1 MNLKQT
7 IIGTIG
13 SNKEGVEIYL
23 FGSFIKT
30 DTFHDIDIA
39 IIYDRNKLTLDD
51 AVNIRTIVRAKIAEL
66 TKHKTDILLLS
77 QEENLQTQF
86 FQNIKTEKVI

>member
-7 IIGTIG
+7 IIETIG
-13 SNKEGVEIYL
+13 PNQEGVEIYL

-30 DTFHDIDIA
+30 DAFHDIDIA
-39 IIYDRNKLTLDD
+39 IIYDRNKFTSDK
-51 AVNIRTIVRAKIAEL
+51 AVNIRTELREKIAEL
-66 TKHKTDILLLS
+66 TKYKTDILLLS

>member
-1 MNLKQT
+1 MNLKQK
-7 IIGTIG
+7 IIETIG
-13 SNKEGVEIYL
+13 HNQEGVEIYL

-39 IIYDRNKLTLDD
+39 IIYDKNKLTLDD

-86 FQNIKTEKVI
+86 FQNIKTEKIS

>member
-1 MNLKQT
+1 MNLKQK
-7 IIGTIG
+7 IIETIG
-13 SNKEGVEIYL
+13 HNQEGVEIYL

-39 IIYDRNKLTLDD
+39 IIYDSNKLTLDD

-77 QEENLQTQF
+77 HEENLQTQF
-86 FQNIKTEKVI
+86 FQNVKTEKVS